1 MKCVFV
7 VVIPLISK
15 SYGPQLNGTGHDLGE
30 RYRS

>member
-1 MKCVFV
+1 MTCVFEV
-7 VVIPLISK
+7 VVLLISK